1 MSLQQPLKVGQSFRG
16 VMDKDCQFRV
26 MIKEIRR
33 REKQAI
39 TGYWFNIIEAA
50 GCRFLHGPIEAAGN
64 KNTEDHRLALIAGD
78 MRPEDI
84 AGFWPEAAGYPLAGE
99 EARPIIDYI
108 ADLDGK
114 NVELVVPLRNRARPV
129 RWVSFEDS
137 REYPIY
143 AASIYPEILKV
154 VQGISFRCILD
165 VGCGSGNLLQAFRDL
180 YLQAYFY
187 GVDISPDNVEDA
199 GEKGFAHVC
208 EGDAQSLDKL
218 FAEEILFDLI
228 IFCGVLNRQ
237 IMDAET
243 ASTILKKSIKLLA
256 PRGHILITGY
266 SSCHFAA
273 RDLAGMGLTVMKKS
287 IPENIFRTYDEF
299 YLRQLY
305 LAQKE

>member
-50 GCRFLHGPIEAAGN
+50 GCRFLQGPIEGDVS
-64 KNTEDHRLALIAGD
+64 KNMEDNGLALVAGKLH
-78 MRPEDI
+78 PEDI

-99 EARPIIDYI
+99 EARPIIDYM
-108 ADLDGK
+108 AAQDGK
-114 NVELVVPLRNRARPV
+114 DLELIVPLRNCARPV
-129 RWVSFEDS
+129 RWVNFEDS

-143 AASIYPEILKV
+143 AASIYPEILKA

-165 VGCGSGNLLQAFRDL
+165 VGCGSGNLLQAFRDR
-180 YLQAYFY
+180 YPQACFY
-187 GVDISPDNVEDA
+187 GVDISPDNVEAA

-218 FAEEILFDLI
+218 FGKEILFDLI

-243 ASTILKKSIKLLA
+243 ASTILDKSIKLLT
-256 PRGHILITGY
+256 PGGHILITGY
-266 SSCHFAA
+266 SSCHFTA
-273 RDLAGMGLTVMKKS
+273 
-287 IPENIFRTYDEF
+287 
-299 YLRQLY
+299 
-305 LAQKE
+305 